1 MRSASAL
8 RQGSDWS
15 LLSCAVVIGLGAFA
29 LVHLTRT
36 TSWDNALLVP
46 LVGMAGFVA
55 VELYLTRRKIHHD
68 PLLLPLVAL
77 LVGLGLALLYHVK
90 PQVLGQQA
98 ISLLLGLVTLAATCH
113 LRDVRALTRYKYTL
127 MLLGIAL
134 LLLVI
139 FAGHPL
145 GAREVRLGIRV
156 GAFSF
161 QPSELVR
168 ILLVIFLAGFLAEK
182 REVLAYGARGGW
194 QLSRADMRY
203 LGPMMVLWGL
213 VMLLLIR
220 QQDLGMALLFFGI
233 FLAMLYLAGAR
244 AVYLIIGIT
253 AFALGAYLAY
263 RLFPHVRTRF
273 DIWLNPWA
281 DIDNKGYQIVQS
293 LFALSGGGLLGAGLG
308 QGGAHR
314 VPAVHTDLI
323 FAAAAEELGLLGAT
337 AILLVFALIAYRGYR
352 IACRARDDVSVLM
365 AGGLTTALA
374 LQVLIIVG
382 GVVKMT
388 PLTGVT
394 LPFMSYGG
402 SSLISNFLLI
412 GLLLVI
418 SGESP
423 MRR

>member
-1 MRSASAL
+1 MHSAPAL
-8 RQGSDWS
+8 RQKSDWS
-15 LLSCAVVIGLGAFA
+15 LLSFAVVIGLGAFA

-36 TSWDNALLVP
+36 TAWDNALLVP
-46 LVGMAGFVA
+46 LVAMAGFIA
-55 VELYLTRRKIHHD
+55 VELYLTHQRIRHD

-98 ISLLLGLVTLAATCH
+98 ISLLLGLVALAATCH
-113 LRDVRALTRYKYTL
+113 LRDVRTLTRYKYTL
-127 MLLGIAL
+127 MLLSIVL
-134 LLLVI
+134 MLLVI
-139 FAGHPL
+139 FVGHPL
-145 GAREVRLGIRV
+145 GSREVRLGIRI

-182 REVLAYGARGGW
+182 QEVLTYGARGW
-194 QLSRADMRY
+194 WHVSRADMRY
-203 LGPMMVLWGL
+203 LGPMTVLWGL
-213 VMLLLIR
+213 VMLLLIK

-233 FLAMLYLAGAR
+233 FLAMLYLASAR
-244 AVYLIIGIT
+244 EVYLVIGIT
-253 AFALGAYLAY
+253 AFAAGAYLAY

-293 LFALSGGGLLGAGLG
+293 LFALSGGGLFGAGLG
-308 QGGAHR
+308 QGWAHR

-323 FAAAAEELGLLGAT
+323 FAAAAEDLGLLGAS
-337 AILLVFALIAYRGYR
+337 AILLVFALIIYRGYR
-352 IACRARDDVSVLM
+352 IALRARDDVSVLM

-402 SSLISNFLLI
+402 SSLLSNFILI
-412 GLLLVI
+412 GLLMVI
-418 SGESP
+418 AGEE
-423 MRR
+423 RI

>member
-1 MRSASAL
+1 MRSATAS
-8 RQGSDWS
+8 RQKSDWS
-15 LLSCAVVIGLGAFA
+15 LLLFAALIGGSAFA
-29 LVHLTRT
+29 LVHATRT
-36 TSWDNALLVP
+36 TAWDNALLAP
-46 LVGMAGFVA
+46 LVVMVGFVA
-55 VELYLTRRKIHHD
+55 VEFYLTRQGIRHD

-90 PQVLGQQA
+90 PQLLPQQVL
-98 ISLLLGLVTLAATCH
+98 SLVIGLIVLAATCH

-127 MLLGIAL
+127 MLLGVAL

-139 FAGHPL
+139 FVGHPL

-156 GAFSF
+156 GGFSF

-182 REVLAYGARGGW
+182 QEVLTYGARGW
-194 QLSRADMRY
+194 WHVARADMRY
-203 LGPMMVLWGL
+203 LGPMTALWGL
-213 VMLLLIR
+213 VMLLLIK

-233 FLAMLYLAGAR
+233 FLAMLYLASAR
-244 AVYLIIGIT
+244 AIYLVLGAT
-253 AFALGAYLAY
+253 AFVAGAYLTY
-263 RLFPHVRTRF
+263 RLFPHVRARF
-273 DIWLNPWA
+273 DIWLDPWA
-281 DIDNKGYQIVQS
+281 DIDNKGYQIAQS
-293 LFALSGGGLLGAGLG
+293 LFALSGGGLFGAGLG
-308 QGGAHR
+308 QGWAHR

-323 FAAAAEELGLLGAT
+323 FAAAAEELGLVGAT
-337 AILLVFALIAYRGYR
+337 AVLLVFALILYRGYR

-374 LQVLIIVG
+374 LQVLIIIG

-412 GLLLVI
+412 GLLLVV
-418 SGESP
+418 SGEEKI
-423 MRR
+423 